1 MKKKQKKI
9 MSDCECDRVECPIHE
24 GSFDCHSFCEICEG
38 NQDYCPTHD
47 EWEATKAQAY
57 LEEKEVD
64 VNKTMLEE
72 HKEELAILE
81 NELHTKSL
89 SKYAIACIEG
99 RISDLDSMI
108 AQDEYWEKKNV

>member
-1 MKKKQKKI
+1 
-9 MSDCECDRVECPIHE
+9 MSDCECDRVECPKHH
-24 GSFDCHSFCEICEG
+24 GSFDCHSFCDICEG

-47 EWEATKAQAY
+47 EWEATKAKAY

-89 SKYAIACIEG
+89 SRFAIACIEG

-108 AQDEYWEKKNV
+108 AQDEYWEKQEKKYA